1 MAVSSA
7 GHAPTSLVVAMLGP
21 PLGVLVV
28 IVAVRGRTPT
38 LPSRRF
44 RHNAFKLTARLL
56 LPYETLYYTIIYLS
70 ERRKYPSFERIH
82 RPEKYRSQLIQQLG
96 RTACRPVLPL
106 NASEALQ
113 AVAITL
119 SSRNGK
125 IYIQVTRLL
134 SPLKNPKN
142 TSSFACNYNNS
153 RRYGLSQ
160 VHVYRETHKEAV
172 TFTSTP
178 TPPNSAGARGQHRC
192 APGKIGGLA
201 EAHTG
206 SKRQWY

>member
-1 MAVSSA
+1 MKRC
-7 GHAPTSLVVAMLGP
+7 T
-21 PLGVLVV
+21 
-28 IVAVRGRTPT
+28 T
-38 LPSRRF
+38 LPGIR
-44 RHNAFKLTARLL
+44 
-56 LPYETLYYTIIYLS
+56 YLS

-160 VHVYRETHKEAV
+160 VHVYCETRKEAV
-172 TFTSTP
+172 TFTSTHICLLYTSP
-178 TPPNSAGARGQHRC
+178 SPRDQRGSRMPSSA
-192 APGKIGGLA
+192 
-201 EAHTG
+201 
-206 SKRQWY
+206 